1 MVMNLNTLRQDIPAG
16 LVVFLVAL
24 PLCLGI
30 AQASGLPPFTGL
42 LTGVIG
48 GLLVTVL
55 SPSRFAVSGP
65 AAGLVTIVVA
75 SIETL
80 GSFSA
85 FLTALILA
93 GVLQCVLGL
102 LRAGR
107 FITLVP
113 GSVIKGMLAAIGIL
127 LIMQQLPV
135 ALGAAGNAELISLVD
150 GTFQFSLSAMLVAGL
165 GLLILWGWT
174 TPLVRS
180 IKVVSWIPGPLV
192 AVLLGCMATMFED
205 RLFPSLAQGLPRITL
220 PAFDSMSAVVAELE
234 TPDWLAWQ
242 NPAVW
247 MVAVTL
253 ALVASLE
260 TLLSQEALKKL
271 RPQHPA
277 PSPNKEMFAQGV
289 GNLIAGFLGAV
300 PVTAVIVRSSVN
312 VSAGAQTKLSVLIHG
327 VLLLIC
333 GLWFSD
339 MLNAIPL
346 ASLAAVLIYT
356 GYKLATPRLFIEQI
370 RMGAQQY
377 IPFLATIGSIIIF
390 GMLAGIGIGIAIQV
404 LCSIYKSHRNAL
416 QLSRYDD
423 HYVLRFQ
430 QNLTFMHNA
439 RLQGLL
445 AKIPENSTVI
455 VDHDNVEYMDPDVK
469 AVLKDFGES
478 ASERGIRL
486 SQWPVAVK

>member
-1 MVMNLNTLRQDIPAG
+1 MHTLRQDIPAG

-30 AQASGLPPFTGL
+30 AQASGLPPFAGM

-48 GLLVTVL
+48 GLLVTAL

-93 GVLQCVLGL
+93 GLLQCLFGL

-107 FITLVP
+107 FIALVP

-127 LIMQQLPV
+127 LIIQQIPV
-135 ALGAAGNAELISLVD
+135 ALGAAGDAELVSLVN
-150 GTFQFSLSAMLVAGL
+150 GEFAFSTSAMLVAGV
-165 GLLILWGWT
+165 GLVILWLWT
-174 TPLVRS
+174 TPVVKS
-180 IKVVSWIPGPLV
+180 IKALSWIPGPLV
-192 AVLLGCMATMFED
+192 AVLVGCLAT
-205 RLFPSLAQGLPRITL
+205 LFGLAGLPRIAL
-220 PAFDSMSAVVAELE
+220 PEFDSMAQLAAELE
-234 TPDWLAWQ
+234 TPDWLAWR
-242 NPAVW
+242 NPSVW
-247 MVAVTL
+247 VVAVTL

-289 GNLIAGFLGAV
+289 GNLTAGLLGAM
-300 PVTAVIVRSSVN
+300 PITAVIVRSSVN
-312 VSAGAQTKLSVLIHG
+312 VSVGAQTKVSILLHG

-339 MLNAIPL
+339 LLNAIPL
-346 ASLAAVLIYT
+346 ASLAAVLLYT

-377 IPFLATIGSIIIF
+377 VPFLATIGGIIVF
-390 GMLAGIGIGIAIQV
+390 GMLAGIGIGIATQL
-404 LCSIYKSHRNAL
+404 LCSLYQSHRNAL
-416 QLSRYDD
+416 QLTRYDD

-430 QNLTFMHNA
+430 QNLTFIHNPK
-439 RLQGLL
+439 LQGLL
-445 AKIPENSTVI
+445 AEIPENSVVI
-455 VDHDNVEYMDPDVK
+455 VDHDNAEYLDPDVK
-469 AVLKDFGES
+469 AVLQDFGES
-478 ASERGIRL
+478 ADKRGIRL

>member
-1 MVMNLNTLRQDIPAG
+1 MNLQTLRQDIPAG

-30 AQASGLPPFTGL
+30 AQASGLPPFAGL

-48 GLLVTVL
+48 GLLVTAL

-85 FLTALILA
+85 FLTALMLA
-93 GVLQCVLGL
+93 GLLQCLFGL

-107 FITLVP
+107 FIALVP

-127 LIMQQLPV
+127 LIIQQIPV
-135 ALGAAGNAELISLVD
+135 ALGAAGDAELVSLVN
-150 GTFQFSLSAMLVAGL
+150 GEFAFSTSAMLVAGV
-165 GLLILWGWT
+165 GLAILWLWT
-174 TPLVRS
+174 TPLVKS
-180 IKVVSWIPGPLV
+180 IKALSWIPGPLV
-192 AVLLGCMATMFED
+192 AVLVGCLATVLGMA
-205 RLFPSLAQGLPRITL
+205 GLPRIAL
-220 PAFDSMSAVVAELE
+220 PAFDSMAQLAAELE
-234 TPDWLAWQ
+234 TPDWLAWR
-242 NPAVW
+242 NPSVW
-247 MVAVTL
+247 VVAVTL

-289 GNLIAGFLGAV
+289 GNLTAGLLGAM
-300 PVTAVIVRSSVN
+300 PITAVIVRSSVN
-312 VSAGAQTKLSVLIHG
+312 VSVGAQTKVSILLHG
-327 VLLLIC
+327 LLLLIC

-339 MLNAIPL
+339 LLNAIPL
-346 ASLAAVLIYT
+346 ASLAAVLLYT
-356 GYKLATPRLFIEQI
+356 GYKLATPRLFIEQM

-377 IPFLATIGSIIIF
+377 IPFLATIGGIIVF
-390 GMLAGIGIGIAIQV
+390 GMLAGIGIGIATQL
-404 LCSIYKSHRNAL
+404 LCSLYQSHRNAL
-416 QLSRYDD
+416 QLTRYDD

-430 QNLTFMHNA
+430 QNLTFIHNPK
-439 RLQGLL
+439 LQGLL
-445 AKIPENSTVI
+445 AEIPENSVVI
-455 VDHDNVEYMDPDVK
+455 VDHDNAEYLDPDVK
-469 AVLKDFGES
+469 AVLQDFGES
-478 ASERGIRL
+478 ADKRGIRL

>member
-1 MVMNLNTLRQDIPAG
+1 MNLNTLRQDIPAG

-30 AQASGLPPFTGL
+30 AQASGLPPFAGL

-48 GLLVTVL
+48 GLLVTAL

-85 FLTALILA
+85 FLTALMLA
-93 GVLQCVLGL
+93 GLLQCLFGV

-107 FITLVP
+107 FIALVP

-127 LIMQQLPV
+127 LIIQQIPV
-135 ALGAAGNAELISLVD
+135 ALGAAGYAELMSLLN
-150 GTFQFSLSAMLVAGL
+150 GEFAFSASAMLVAGV
-165 GLLILWGWT
+165 GLLILWFWT
-174 TPLVRS
+174 TPFIKS
-180 IKVVSWIPGPLV
+180 IKALSWIPGPLV
-192 AVLLGCMATMFED
+192 AVLVGCLATV
-205 RLFPSLAQGLPRITL
+205 SGVAGLPRITL
-220 PAFDSMSAVVAELE
+220 PAFDSMAALAAELE

-247 MVAVTL
+247 VVALTL

-289 GNLIAGFLGAV
+289 GNLTAGLLGAM
-300 PVTAVIVRSSVN
+300 PITAVIVRSSVN
-312 VSAGAQTKLSVLIHG
+312 VSVGAQSKVSILLHG

-333 GLWFSD
+333 GLWFSEL
-339 MLNAIPL
+339 LNAIPL
-346 ASLAAVLIYT
+346 ASLAAVLLYT
-356 GYKLATPRLFIEQI
+356 GYKLATPRLLVEQM

-377 IPFLATIGSIIIF
+377 VPFLATIGGIIVF
-390 GMLAGIGIGIAIQV
+390 GMLAGIGIGIATQILFSLYQ
-404 LCSIYKSHRNAL
+404 SHRNAL
-416 QLSRYDD
+416 QLTRYDD

-430 QNLTFMHNA
+430 QNLTFMHNPK
-439 RLQGLL
+439 LQGLL
-445 AKIPENSTVI
+445 AEIPENSVVI
-455 VDHDNVEYMDPDVK
+455 VDHDNAEYLDPDVK
-469 AVLKDFGES
+469 AVLQDFGEN
-478 ASERGIRL
+478 ADKRGIRL

>member
-1 MVMNLNTLRQDIPAG
+1 MNLQTLRQDIPAG

-30 AQASGLPPFTGL
+30 AQASGLPPFAGL

-48 GLLVTVL
+48 GLLVTAL

-75 SIETL
+75 SIQTL

-93 GVLQCVLGL
+93 GVLQCMLGL

-107 FITLVP
+107 FISLVP
-113 GSVIKGMLAAIGIL
+113 GSVIKGMLAAIGLL
-127 LIMQQLPV
+127 LIMQQIPV
-135 ALGAAGNAELISLVD
+135 ALGAASDAGLQSLVS
-150 GTFQFSLSAMLVAGL
+150 GEFSFSFSAMLVAGS
-165 GLLILWGWT
+165 GLLILWLWT
-174 TPLVRS
+174 TPALKAV
-180 IKVVSWIPGPLV
+180 KALSWIPGPLV
-192 AVLLGCMATMFED
+192 AVLFGCLATVLGD
-205 RLFPSLAQGLPRITL
+205 RLFPSLGEGLPRIVL
-220 PAFDSMSAVVAELE
+220 PAFDSMSALVAELE

-242 NPAVW
+242 NPSVW
-247 MVAVTL
+247 VVAITL

-277 PSPNKEMFAQGV
+277 PSPNKEMFAQGI
-289 GNLIAGFLGAV
+289 GNLTAGLLGAM
-300 PVTAVIVRSSVN
+300 PITAVIVRSSVN
-312 VSAGAQTKLSVLIHG
+312 VSVGAQTKLSILLHG

-333 GLWFSD
+333 GLWFSAL
-339 MLNAIPL
+339 LNAIPL
-346 ASLAAVLIYT
+346 ASLAAVLLYT

-377 IPFLATIGSIIIF
+377 VPFLATIGGIIVF
-390 GMLAGIGIGIAIQV
+390 GMLAGIGIGIATQI
-404 LCSIYKSHRNAL
+404 LCSIYQSHRNAL
-416 QLSRYDD
+416 QLTRYDD

-430 QNLTFMHNA
+430 QNLTFMHNPK
-439 RLQGLL
+439 LQGLL
-445 AKIPENSTVI
+445 AEIPENSVVI
-455 VDHDNVEYMDPDVK
+455 VDHDNAEYMDPDVK
-469 AVLKDFGES
+469 AVLQDFGDS
-478 ASERGIRL
+478 AGERGIRL

>member
-1 MVMNLNTLRQDIPAG
+1 MNLHTLRQDIPAG

-30 AQASGLPPFTGL
+30 AQASGLPPFAGL

-48 GLLVTVL
+48 GLLVTAL

-93 GVLQCVLGL
+93 GLLQCLFGL

-107 FITLVP
+107 FIALVP

-127 LIMQQLPV
+127 LIIQQIPV
-135 ALGAAGNAELISLVD
+135 ALGAAGDAELVSLVN
-150 GTFQFSLSAMLVAGL
+150 GEFAFSTSAMLVAGV
-165 GLLILWGWT
+165 GLAILWLWT
-174 TPLVRS
+174 TPVVKS
-180 IKVVSWIPGPLV
+180 IKALSWIPGPLV
-192 AVLLGCMATMFED
+192 AVLVGCLAT
-205 RLFPSLAQGLPRITL
+205 LFGLAGLPRIAL
-220 PAFDSMSAVVAELE
+220 PEFDSMAQLAAELE
-234 TPDWLAWQ
+234 TPDWLAWR
-242 NPAVW
+242 NPSVW
-247 MVAVTL
+247 VVAVTL

-289 GNLIAGFLGAV
+289 GNLTAGLLGAM
-300 PVTAVIVRSSVN
+300 PITAVIVRSSVN
-312 VSAGAQTKLSVLIHG
+312 VSVGAQTKVSILLHG

-339 MLNAIPL
+339 LLNAIPL
-346 ASLAAVLIYT
+346 ASLAAVLLYT

-377 IPFLATIGSIIIF
+377 VPFLATIGGIIVF
-390 GMLAGIGIGIAIQV
+390 GMLAGIGIGIATQL
-404 LCSIYKSHRNAL
+404 LCSLYQSHRNAL
-416 QLSRYDD
+416 QLTRYDD

-430 QNLTFMHNA
+430 QNLTFIHNPK
-439 RLQGLL
+439 LQGLL
-445 AKIPENSTVI
+445 AEIPENSVVI
-455 VDHDNVEYMDPDVK
+455 VDHDNAEYLDPDVK
-469 AVLKDFGES
+469 AVLQDFGES
-478 ASERGIRL
+478 ADKRGIRL

>member
-1 MVMNLNTLRQDIPAG
+1 MNTLRQDIPAG

-30 AQASGLPPFTGL
+30 AQASGLPPFAGL

-48 GLLVTVL
+48 GLLVTAL

-75 SIETL
+75 SIQTL

-107 FITLVP
+107 FISLVP

-127 LIMQQLPV
+127 LIMQQIPV
-135 ALGAAGNAELISLVD
+135 ALGAAGDAELVSLVTGD
-150 GTFQFSLSAMLVAGL
+150 FVFSTSAMLVAGT
-165 GLLILWGWT
+165 GLAILWLWT
-174 TPLVRS
+174 TP
-180 IKVVSWIPGPLV
+180 VVKSVKALGWIPGPLV
-192 AVLLGCMATMFED
+192 AVLFGCLATVLGD
-205 RLFPSLAQGLPRITL
+205 RLLPGLREGLPRITL
-220 PAFDSMSAVVAELE
+220 PAFDSMSALVAELE

-242 NPAVW
+242 NPSVW
-247 MVAVTL
+247 VVAVTL

-277 PSPNKEMFAQGV
+277 PSPNREMFAQGI
-289 GNLIAGFLGAV
+289 GNLTAGFLGAM
-300 PVTAVIVRSSVN
+300 PITAVIVRSSVN
-312 VSAGAQTKLSVLIHG
+312 VSVGAQTKLSILLHG

-333 GLWFSD
+333 GLWFSNL
-339 MLNAIPL
+339 LNAIPL
-346 ASLAAVLIYT
+346 ASLAAVLLYT

-377 IPFLATIGSIIIF
+377 VPFLATIGGIIIF
-390 GMLAGIGIGIAIQV
+390 GMLAGIGIGIATQIV
-404 LCSIYKSHRNAL
+404 CSIYKSHRNAL
-416 QLSRYDD
+416 QLTRYDD

-430 QNLTFMHNA
+430 QNLTFMHNPK
-439 RLQGLL
+439 LQGLL
-445 AKIPENSTVI
+445 AEIPENSVVI
-455 VDHDNVEYMDPDVK
+455 VDHDNAEYMDPDIK
-469 AVLKDFGES
+469 AVLQDFGDN
-478 ASERGIRL
+478 ARERGIRL

>member
-1 MVMNLNTLRQDIPAG
+1 MNLNTLRQDIPAG

-30 AQASGLPPFTGL
+30 AQASGLPPFVGL
-42 LTGVIG
+42 LTGMIG
-48 GLLVTVL
+48 GLLVTAL

-75 SIETL
+75 SIQSL

-107 FITLVP
+107 FISLVP

-127 LIMQQLPV
+127 LIIQQIPV
-135 ALGAAGNAELISLVD
+135 ALGAAGDAELVSIAE
-150 GTFQFSLSAMLVAGL
+150 GEFPFSPSAMWVAGL
-165 GLLILWGWT
+165 GLLILWLWT
-174 TPLVRS
+174 TPM
-180 IKVVSWIPGPLV
+180 IKAVKALSWIPGPLV
-192 AVLLGCMATMFED
+192 AVLFGCAATVFGD
-205 RLFPSLAQGLPRITL
+205 RLFPALAEGLPRIAL
-220 PAFDSMSAVVAELE
+220 PTFDSIPALAAQLE

-289 GNLIAGFLGAV
+289 GNLTAGFLGAM
-300 PVTAVIVRSSVN
+300 PITAVIVRSSVN
-312 VSAGAQTKLSVLIHG
+312 VSAGAQSKLSILLHG
-327 VLLLIC
+327 LLLLIC

-339 MLNAIPL
+339 LLNAIPL
-346 ASLAAVLIYT
+346 ASLAAVLLYT
-356 GYKLATPRLFIEQI
+356 GYKLATPRLFVEQM
-370 RMGAQQY
+370 RTGPQQY
-377 IPFLATIGSIIIF
+377 VPFLATIGGILVF
-390 GMLAGIGIGIAIQV
+390 GMLAGIGIGIATQI
-404 LCSIYKSHRNAL
+404 LCSVYKSHRNAL
-416 QLSRYDD
+416 QLTRYDD

-430 QNLTFMHNA
+430 QNLTFMHNPK
-439 RLQGLL
+439 LQGLL
-445 AKIPENSTVI
+445 AEIPENSVVI
-455 VDHDNVEYMDPDVK
+455 VDHDNAEYMDPDVK
-469 AVLKDFGES
+469 AVLQDFGEN
-478 ASERGIRL
+478 APERGIRL

>member
-1 MVMNLNTLRQDIPAG
+1 MNLNTLRQDIPAG

-30 AQASGLPPFTGL
+30 AQASGLPPFAGL

-48 GLLVTVL
+48 GLLVTSL

-75 SIETL
+75 SIQTL

-93 GVLQCVLGL
+93 GVLQCLFGL

-107 FITLVP
+107 FISLVP

-127 LIMQQLPV
+127 LIMQQIPV
-135 ALGAAGNAELISLVD
+135 ALGATGDAELVSLVKGD
-150 GTFQFSLSAMLVAGL
+150 FQFSFSAMIVAGI
-165 GLLILWGWT
+165 GLAILWLWT
-174 TPLVRS
+174 TPMVKS
-180 IKVVSWIPGPLV
+180 VKVLSWIPGPLV
-192 AVLLGCMATMFED
+192 AVLFGCMATLFGD
-205 RLFPSLAQGLPRITL
+205 RLFPDLPRIAL
-220 PAFDSMSAVVAELE
+220 PAFDSLSALTAELE

-242 NPAVW
+242 NPSVW

-289 GNLIAGFLGAV
+289 GNLMAGFLGAM
-300 PVTAVIVRSSVN
+300 PITAVIVRSSVN
-312 VSAGAQTKLSVLIHG
+312 VSAGAQTKLSILIHG

-339 MLNAIPL
+339 LLNAIPL
-346 ASLAAVLIYT
+346 ASLAAVLLYT
-356 GYKLATPRLFIEQI
+356 GYKLATPRLFIEQF
-370 RMGAQQY
+370 RTGTQQY
-377 IPFLATIGSIIIF
+377 IPFLATIGGILVF
-390 GMLAGIGIGIAIQV
+390 GMLAGIGIGIATQI

-416 QLSRYDD
+416 QLTRYDD

-430 QNLTFMHNA
+430 QNLTFMHNPK
-439 RLQGLL
+439 LQGLL
-445 AKIPENSTVI
+445 AEIPENSTVI
-455 VDHDNVEYMDPDVK
+455 VDNDNAEYMDPDIK
-469 AVLKDFGES
+469 AVLRDFGEN
-478 ASERGIRL
+478 AGERGIRL
-486 SQWPVAVK
+486 SQWPVAMK

>member
-1 MVMNLNTLRQDIPAG
+1 MHTLRQDIPAG

-30 AQASGLPPFTGL
+30 AQASGLPPFAGL

-48 GLLVTVL
+48 GLLVTAL

-85 FLTALILA
+85 FLTALMLA
-93 GVLQCVLGL
+93 GVLQCLFGL

-107 FITLVP
+107 FIALVP

-127 LIMQQLPV
+127 LIIQQVPV
-135 ALGAAGNAELISLVD
+135 ALGAAGDAELVSLIN
-150 GTFQFSLSAMLVAGL
+150 GEFTFSTSALLVAGG
-165 GLLILWGWT
+165 GLAILWLWT
-174 TPLVRS
+174 TPLVKS
-180 IKVVSWIPGPLV
+180 IKALSWIPGPLV
-192 AVLLGCMATMFED
+192 AVVVGCLATVLGVA
-205 RLFPSLAQGLPRITL
+205 GLPRIAL
-220 PAFDSMSAVVAELE
+220 PEFDSMAQLAAELE
-234 TPDWLAWQ
+234 TPDWLAWR
-242 NPAVW
+242 NPSVW
-247 MVAVTL
+247 VVAVTL

-289 GNLIAGFLGAV
+289 GNLTAGLLGAM
-300 PVTAVIVRSSVN
+300 PITAVIVRSSVN
-312 VSAGAQTKLSVLIHG
+312 VSVGAQSKVSILLHG

-339 MLNAIPL
+339 LLNAIPL
-346 ASLAAVLIYT
+346 ASLAAVLLYT
-356 GYKLATPRLFIEQI
+356 GYKLATPRLFIEQM

-377 IPFLATIGSIIIF
+377 VPFLATIGGIIVF
-390 GMLAGIGIGIAIQV
+390 GMLAGIGIGIATQL
-404 LCSIYKSHRNAL
+404 LCSLYQSHRNAL
-416 QLSRYDD
+416 QLTRYDD

-430 QNLTFMHNA
+430 QNLTFMHNPK
-439 RLQGLL
+439 LQGLL
-445 AKIPENSTVI
+445 AEIPENSVVI
-455 VDHDNVEYMDPDVK
+455 VDHDNAEYLDPDVK
-469 AVLKDFGES
+469 AVLQDFGET
-478 ASERGIRL
+478 ADKRGIRL